1 MQKMQQIKERLYGV
15 ATQITKAVNDLNS
28 IKEFEDWAKS
38 VLVEIILICLPK
50 F

>member
-1 MQKMQQIKERLYGV
+1 MQKIKERLNGV

-28 IKEFEDWAKS
+28 IQEFEDWAKS